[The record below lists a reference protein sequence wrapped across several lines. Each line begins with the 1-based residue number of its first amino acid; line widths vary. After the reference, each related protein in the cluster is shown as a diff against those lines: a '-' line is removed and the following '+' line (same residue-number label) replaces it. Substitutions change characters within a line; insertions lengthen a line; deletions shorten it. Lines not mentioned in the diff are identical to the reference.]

1 MTSERK
7 AVRRILRESLRGRA
21 RDVTWLAIW
30 SLVQALP
37 AFLSGRLIATSIDHG
52 FLRHRP
58 ATGIAWLALL
68 GVGVVA
74 GAWGTRQS
82 LSRLAAIVEPFRD
95 ELVGR
100 AVRGALERSVVR
112 GAGADTAA
120 VARLT
125 QHVEIAREAFAN
137 VLIVVQG
144 FLVTTVS
151 ALLGLLTLMP
161 IILVLVV
168 PPLVVALTVFA
179 FALGP
184 MAARQRESILADEG
198 IAETAA
204 TFSSGLRDVAA
215 SGAED
220 VVAGAIGRHIDE
232 QARATVALAKLTAA
246 RTAIV
251 AIGGW
256 LPVMLI
262 LASGSWLRAHGA
274 TPGVIIGALTYVSQ
288 GVHSAL
294 QTLVRGLANTGLWLM
309 VTLRRIIQ
317 TTTPEERAEPM
328 VETLAAATIGIRLSN
343 VTFAYGPHAMPVI
356 RAADLRIDPGD
367 HIAIVGPSGIGK
379 STLADLITG
388 VLVPQEGMVL
398 VDGMPT
404 ARADPAALASR
415 RVLIPQE
422 AYVFSGTLRENLTY
436 LRDDCSD
443 EDLDASVNALGV
455 RSLVTRLGGYD
466 ATLDPSTLSGGE
478 RQLIT
483 LARAHVSRPPTIVLD
498 EATCHLDPGTEARV
512 EQAFRDRGGTLIVVA
527 HRISSAMRAKRIV
540 VLDGETMDVGSHAEL
555 LERSTLYRDLVGLWD
570 PGIPVPGDVAP
581 IDLSGV
587 S

>member
-1 MTSERK
+1 
-7 AVRRILRESLRGRA
+7 
-21 RDVTWLAIW
+21 
-30 SLVQALP
+30 
-37 AFLSGRLIATSIDHG
+37 
-52 FLRHRP
+52 
-58 ATGIAWLALL
+58 
-68 GVGVVA
+68 
-74 GAWGTRQS
+74 
-82 LSRLAAIVEPFRD
+82 
-95 ELVGR
+95 
-100 AVRGALERSVVR
+100 
-112 GAGADTAA
+112 
-120 VARLT
+120 
-125 QHVEIAREAFAN
+125 
-137 VLIVVQG
+137 
-144 FLVTTVS
+144 
-151 ALLGLLTLMP
+151 
-161 IILVLVV
+161 
-168 PPLVVALTVFA
+168 
-179 FALGP
+179 
-184 MAARQRESILADEG
+184 
-198 IAETAA
+198 
-204 TFSSGLRDVAA
+204 
-215 SGAED
+215 
-220 VVAGAIGRHIDE
+220 
-232 QARATVALAKLTAA
+232 
-246 RTAIV
+246 
-251 AIGGW
+251 
-256 LPVMLI
+256 
-262 LASGSWLRAHGA
+262 
-274 TPGVIIGALTYVSQ
+274 
-288 GVHSAL
+288 
-294 QTLVRGLANTGLWLM
+294 
-309 VTLRRIIQ
+309 
-317 TTTPEERAEPM
+317 M